1 MLAYVAGD
9 DVAFEELFR
18 RYHDLV
24 RGHMRRGY
32 LSEADVED
40 LTQQVF
46 LQLHRARRDYR
57 PDRPLR
63 PWLMTIARN
72 VKRDHLR
79 REMRRPQPAELLDQ
93 HVGRP
98 EPGVDRV
105 ALREALDEALRLLP
119 ASLRRILEAYW
130 VEHLSHAEIARRHG
144 ISRAAAKVR
153 VHRAYRALR
162 RRLAEYGYG
171 EVTRSGEARTYRKE
185 QT

>member
-18 RYHDLV
+18 RYHALV

-32 LSEADVED
+32 LGEADVED
-40 LTQQVF
+40 LTQQTF

-57 PDRPLR
+57 SDRPLR

-79 REMRRPQPAELLDQ
+79 RERRRSPASELSDQ
-93 HVGRP
+93 DMGRG
-98 EPGVDRV
+98 EPGFERV
-105 ALREALDEALRLLP
+105 ALREALGDALGRLP
-119 ASLRRILEAYW
+119 GSLRKILEAHW
-130 VEHLSHAEIARRHG
+130 VEHLSHAEIARRYG

-153 VHRAYRALR
+153 IHRAYRALR
-162 RRLAEYGYG
+162 LHLKDYGCPAPP
-171 EVTRSGEARTYRKE
+171 ET
-185 QT
+185 

>member
-32 LSEADVED
+32 LGEADVED
-40 LTQQVF
+40 LTQQTF

-57 PDRPLR
+57 PDKPLR

-72 VKRDHLR
+72 VKRDHMR
-79 REMRRPQPAELLDQ
+79 RERRRPPTTELWDRDVS
-93 HVGRP
+93 HGDAGF
-98 EPGVDRV
+98 ERV
-105 ALREALDEALRLLP
+105 ALREALRDALRRLP
-119 ASLRRILEAYW
+119 GSLRKVSEAYW
-130 VEHLSHAEIARRHG
+130 VEHLSHAEIARRYR

-153 VHRAYRALR
+153 IHRAYRALR
-162 RRLAEYGYG
+162 LHLTEYGHPPPT
-171 EVTRSGEARTYRKE
+171 ET
-185 QT
+185 